1 MAHATKQLLA
11 DSLKKMLNKKT
22 LDKITVT
29 ELAEDCGVNR
39 QTFYYNF
46 QDIYDLLN
54 WTYDEE
60 RRQLFD
66 KNELG
71 TDWFKTLTTIRDY
84 LKTNK
89 KFVLNTYHSLAHP
102 ILEKTIKNDLS
113 PLITATIQEYAVN
126 SNISEE
132 DQAFMIKVYTLA
144 LAGIIREWL
153 DNDMDDDYELDLE
166 KLQPLIHRNLQSN
179 IEQLCK

>member
-46 QDIYDLLN
+46 QDIYDLLS
-54 WTYDEE
+54 WTYEEE
-60 RRQLFD
+60 RRLLFEQ
-66 KNELG
+66 NNLG
-71 TDWFKTLTTIRDY
+71 TDWFKTLTIIRDY
-84 LKTNK
+84 LKANK

-102 ILEKTIKNDLS
+102 ILEKAIKNDLS
-113 PLITATIQEYAVN
+113 PLITATIHDYAAD

-132 DQAFMIKVYTLA
+132 DQAFIIKVYTLT

-153 DNDMDDDYELDLE
+153 ENDMNDDYDLDFE
-166 KLQPLIHRNLQSN
+166 KLQPLIHHNLQSD
-179 IEQLCK
+179 IQQLSK